1 MGSITKSHW
10 LMNIRAKPF
19 LSLRVGSEFLPEVK
33 VVFMGDCKIE
43 CAMDWCVGVEY
54 QTFTYRKW

>member
-1 MGSITKSHW
+1 
-10 LMNIRAKPF
+10 MNIRAKPF

-43 CAMDWCVGVEY
+43 CEMDWCVGVEY